1 METQK
6 TENSQYEKNENKI
19 DENSE
24 NSNQNYIFQN

>member
-19 DENSE
+19 DGNSE